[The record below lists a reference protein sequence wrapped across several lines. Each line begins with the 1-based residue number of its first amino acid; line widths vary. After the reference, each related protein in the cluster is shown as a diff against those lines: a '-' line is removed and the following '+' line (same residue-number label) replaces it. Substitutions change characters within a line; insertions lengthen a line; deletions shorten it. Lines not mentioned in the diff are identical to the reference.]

1 MERIDLSNL
10 KIVVVTHSYGTC
22 ISQALAEFLGKKSA
36 KLVYIDHPFSSCQEN
51 RSSLSVYKRGELI
64 KKSYAPKIKGPE
76 VLFYIKDVLSTLYFV
91 LKLKERFDIY
101 IGIDNLNA
109 FVGLIL
115 RRIKRTKR
123 VVFYT
128 IDYVPERF
136 TNKLLNRI
144 YHRIDKICCY
154 HVDCLWNI
162 SGVMTEARNKN
173 GVLKVRSA
181 PQMVVPQGN
190 NYDRARRLP
199 FEEINRFDLVF
210 MGHLRDGKGIEF
222 VVDALPKI
230 FHQVPRAKLVII
242 GTGPLESRL
251 KKRAERLGI
260 DDKMDFKGFI
270 EDHSELD
277 RLMGRCAVALAPYEP
292 VPNSLVYYADPGKIR
307 AYLAVGLPV
316 VVTKV
321 PPVAYEIAQAK
332 AGLAIEYNQE
342 EFVQAVV
349 KLLTDDEFYLECRQ
363 KAIALG
369 SNYSWGKVFTK
380 AFSGAFQ
387 KMGMR

>member
-1 MERIDLSNL
+1 MEQIDLSNL
-10 KIVVVTHSYGTC
+10 KIIVVTHSYGTC
-22 ISQALAEFLGKKSA
+22 ISQALAEFLRDKTKKLA
-36 KLVYIDHPFSSCQEN
+36 YIDHPFSSCKEN
-51 RSSLSVYKRGELI
+51 RSLVSVYEKGKLV
-64 KKSYAPKIKGPE
+64 KKSCAPKIRGPE

-123 VVFYT
+123 VIFYT

-136 TNKLLNRI
+136 KNRLLNKI
-144 YHRIDKICCY
+144 YHLIDKICCY

-162 SGVMTEARNKN
+162 SGVMTEARNRN
-173 GVLKVRSA
+173 GVLKTRSA

-190 NYDRARRLP
+190 NYDQVRRLP

-210 MGHLRDGKGIEF
+210 MGHLREGKGIEF
-222 VVDALPKI
+222 VIDAFPRIHRK
-230 FHQVPRAKLVII
+230 VPQAKLVII

-260 DDKMDFKGFI
+260 DDKIDFKGFI

-292 VPNSLVYYADPGKIR
+292 VPRSLVYYSDPGKIR
-307 AYLAVGLPV
+307 AYLAVGLPI

-321 PPVAYEIAQAK
+321 PPTAYEIARAK
-332 AGLAIEYNQE
+332 AGLAIEYDQE
-342 EFVQAVV
+342 EFVRAVV
-349 KLLTDDEFYLECRQ
+349 KLLTDDGFYLECRQ

-369 SNYSWGKVFTK
+369 SNYSWDKVFTK
-380 AFSGAFQ
+380 ALKGAFQ
-387 KMGMR
+387 IMGMR

>member
-1 MERIDLSNL
+1 MEQIDLSNL
-10 KIVVVTHSYGTC
+10 KIIVATHSYGTC
-22 ISQALAEFLGKKSA
+22 ISQALAEFLRDKTK
-36 KLVYIDHPFSSCQEN
+36 KLVYIDHPFSACKDN
-51 RSSLSVYKRGELI
+51 RSSVSIYEKGKLV

-76 VLFYIKDVLSTLYFV
+76 VLFYIKDVLSALLFV
-91 LKLKERFDIY
+91 FKLRERFDLY
-101 IGIDNLNA
+101 IGVDNLNA

-115 RRIKRTKR
+115 KRIKRTKR
-123 VVFYT
+123 VIFYT

-136 TNKLLNRI
+136 TNKFLNKI
-144 YHRIDKICCY
+144 YHLVDKICCY
-154 HVDCLWNI
+154 QVDCLWNI
-162 SGVMTEARNKN
+162 SGVMTEARNRN
-173 GVLKVRSA
+173 GVLKEKSA

-190 NYDRARRLP
+190 NYDRVRRLP
-199 FEEINRFDLVF
+199 FEEINRFNLVF

-222 VVDALPKI
+222 VIDAFPKI
-230 FHQVPRAKLVII
+230 YHKVSQAKLVII
-242 GTGPLESRL
+242 GTGPLESQL

-260 DDKMDFKGFI
+260 NDKIDFKGFI
-270 EDHSELD
+270 EEHSELD
-277 RLMGRCAVALAPYEP
+277 KLMARCAVALAPYEP
-292 VPNSLVYYADPGKIR
+292 VPKSLVYYADPGKIK

-332 AGLAIEYNQE
+332 AGLAIEYDQE

-349 KLLTDDEFYLECRQ
+349 KLLTDNGFYLECRQ
-363 KAIALG
+363 KAIELG

-387 KMGMR
+387 RMGMR